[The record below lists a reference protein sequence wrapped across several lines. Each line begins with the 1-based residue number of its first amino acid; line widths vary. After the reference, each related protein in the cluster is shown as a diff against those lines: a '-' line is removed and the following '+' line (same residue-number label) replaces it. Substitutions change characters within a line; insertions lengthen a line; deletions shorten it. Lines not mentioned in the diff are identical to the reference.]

1 MLSWIGGGLAA
12 ICGGLWTLFTFFRK
26 PAAAPTGRGG
36 SRTTTTNGLS
46 GWPLVALVGAL
57 AGALVLVVAPE
68 RAARHRDG
76 GRCRHWRRQQRHGQR
91 AVIRIGLAPLAIVA
105 GLAAGTA
112 EAQFGDRVTAEGGS
126 VALEGDNTG
135 TITTNI
141 GIT

>member
-1 MLSWIGGGLAA
+1 
-12 ICGGLWTLFTFFRK
+12 
-26 PAAAPTGRGG
+26 
-36 SRTTTTNGLS
+36 
-46 GWPLVALVGAL
+46 
-57 AGALVLVVAPE
+57 
-68 RAARHRDG
+68 
-76 GRCRHWRRQQRHGQR
+76 
-91 AVIRIGLAPLAIVA
+91 VIRIGLAPLAIVA